1 MELTLTQGQYEL
13 VYNAFSFVIAAMGAA
28 AVFFLLSRNRV
39 APRHRMAL
47 TLSTLV
53 VLIAGYHYFRIFDSW
68 ANGFIEV
75 EGSFVSNG
83 SFNEG
88 YRYVDW
94 LLTVPLLLAELVV
107 VMKLAK
113 EAQFRL
119 IARLGIASALMI
131 ILGYPGE
138 VATDAATKW
147 VWWTLGMVPFAYIL
161 YVLFG
166 ELGQSISRQSE
177 RVATLVK
184 GLRTLL
190 LFSWLVY
197 PVAFLLPL
205 TGLSEASAEVFRQ
218 VGYSIA
224 DVVAKPV
231 FGILIYLVAR
241 AKSEEDGFDADVE
254 NSERVALA
262 S

>member
-1 MELTLTQGQYEL
+1 
-13 VYNAFSFVIAAMGAA
+13 
-28 AVFFLLSRNRV
+28 
-39 APRHRMAL
+39 MAL

-53 VLIAGYHYFRIFDSW
+53 VLIAGYHYLRIFDSW
-68 ANGFIEV
+68 V
-75 EGSFVSNG
+75 GSFVEVDGNFVSTG

-113 EAQFRL
+113 EKTYNL
-119 IARLGIASALMI
+119 IAKLGVASVLMI
-131 ILGYPGE
+131 VLGYPGE
-138 VATDAATKW
+138 VASDATTKW
-147 VWWTLGMVPFAYIL
+147 VWWAIAMLPFLYIL

-166 ELGQSISRQSE
+166 ELGASISRQ
-177 RVATLVK
+177 RAHVAGLVK
-184 GLRTLL
+184 GMRTLL
-190 LFSWLVY
+190 LVSWLVY
-197 PVAFLLPL
+197 PIAFLVPL
-205 TGLSEASAEVFRQ
+205 TGLSDAAAEVIRQ
-218 VGYSIA
+218 VGYSVA

-241 AKSEEDGFDADVE
+241 AKSEEDGYDPDAIAE
-254 NSERVALA
+254 SKGYAPA